1 MNSVYSVLRT
11 FGQVK
16 ANELMS
22 RHTTF
27 KIGGP
32 VDYFCSI
39 NKTENVIKA
48 LHYLDGEGIPYFLV
62 GSGSNMLVRDEG
74 FRGVERSGFCR

>member
-11 FGQVK
+11 FGQFK

-48 LHYLDGEGIPYFLV
+48 LHYLDALTVDAHRPIAEYV
-62 GSGSNMLVRDEG
+62 VSSTRDRALSLIEKL
-74 FRGVERSGFCR
+74 RV